1 MRTAAIALFSIATAT
16 GSAVAKPCV
25 APSRADLAGAWVA
38 DGPASTYLLDLDESG
53 TGVLVDA
60 LSDSRHATY
69 DVTLA
74 TLETRRIEFSVKVID
89 SRETSL
95 YLRGTTCRGYLWLEI
110 GSRSPRWSGKLEFRP
125 RDAMLRRIEAVT
137 ATAERLKA
145 RSQDRAA
152 LASQDEPTRLVSGAC
167 MTQGAQLVGEQ
178 PLKASRSVAPKKT
191 LHVAPVFP
199 ELPKGTSV
207 GFGPWT
213 GEVLVDQAGNVAK
226 IWQLRGYRLTPAFDA
241 FNQAVIDAIQQWR
254 FEPYQVNRRATPVC
268 MTVTT
273 SVLLQ

>member
-1 MRTAAIALFSIATAT
+1 MRSAAIALLLIATAA
-16 GSAVAKPCV
+16 GGAVAKPCV

-38 DGPASTYLLDLDESG
+38 EGPVNTYLLDLDASG
-53 TGVLVDA
+53 NGVLVDA
-60 LSDSRHATY
+60 FSNSRHATY

-74 TLETRRIEFSVKVID
+74 RLETRRIEFSVTVID

-110 GSRSPRWSGKLEFRP
+110 GSRSSRWSGKLEFRP

-152 LASQDEPTRLVSGAC
+152 LASQNEATGLVSGAC
-167 MTQGAQLVGEQ
+167 MAQGAQLVGEQ
-178 PLKASRSVAPKKT
+178 PLKASRTVAPKKT
-191 LHVAPVFP
+191 RHVAPVFP

-213 GEVLVDQAGNVAK
+213 GEVLVNQAGKVAK
-226 IWQLRGYRLTPAFDA
+226 AWQLRGYRLTPAFDA

-254 FEPYQVNRRATPVC
+254 FEPYQVNGRAVPVC

-273 SVLLQ
+273 SVHLE